1 MSNFDN
7 QILLLALID
16 ANHQEAIDF
25 AMTIVKGAPVNNN
38 GTNGNLSPVNEK
50 PLDIGQETDAS
61 TLDKAGLPWD
71 SRIHA
76 KTKTT
81 NKDGTWKYAVGV
93 DREVLVPQ
101 VEAELRQQYPAPEA
115 NDQPVSEPVTP
126 AAATPPGAPVNV
138 ASSAQSSANAASAP
152 GLPPVGAPAAPGL
165 PPVAATPPVAPK
177 VEFPQDLAGEED
189 MTDENME
196 QTAAALYAKH
206 GAEAVTKLLALFQ
219 VPEGGTAKDIQAGYK
234 HHFWA
239 YATNDENLRA
249 QMIIS

>member
-1 MSNFDN
+1 MSNFDSQALLVTLINMGN
-7 QILLLALID
+7 QD
-16 ANHQEAIDF
+16 AVDF
-25 AMTIVKGAPVNNN
+25 ALNVIKGETSDTTNVTYGVNNN

-50 PLDIGQETDAS
+50 PLDIGHETDA
-61 TLDKAGLPWD
+61 TKLDKAGLPWD

-101 VEAELRQQYPAPEA
+101 VEAELRKEYPAPEA
-115 NDQPVSEPVTP
+115 NDQPVSEAVTP
-126 AAATPPGAPVNV
+126 AAATPPGAPT
-138 ASSAQSSANAASAP
+138 AAAAP
-152 GLPPVGAPAAPGL
+152 GLPPVSTPPAAPGL
-165 PPVAATPPVAPK
+165 PPVAATPPSAPK
-177 VEFPQDLAGEED
+177 VIEFPQDLAGEED
-189 MTDENME
+189 MTDEIME

-219 VPEGGTAKDIQAGYK
+219 VTDGSAKDVQPGYK